1 MLQHRGQAVGLA
13 AALGQDIG
21 KIGAPPHGQA
31 AGAAAEKLFLVVI
44 GQKGAE
50 LVDGVLCNAG
60 SNVSGPLPQLLGKVG
75 TALIDEIE
83 IAVVLL
89 HKADGQLFFFNIGQ
103 QRAQGGGVD
112 VLAVDDLAIRHKAVL
127 AVHGDIAVPVHLLQ
141 SGQMRQ
147 VHRRTARGDEN
158 FHAVG
163 LQGVQRLHGGI
174 RHFVAAEQQRAVDV
188 KKGSSDVLIHVSG
201 LSPLEPQGHCGLR
214 AYHAG

>member
-1 MLQHRGQAVGLA
+1 MAQGLGDALLINIRRHIVGGGFGVVTGIAHGHADTGIFQHGDVVSAVTKGDGFVPGPAKMLQHRGQAVGLA

-31 AGAAAEKLFLVVI
+31 AGAAAEKLFLIVI

-103 QRAQGGGVD
+103 QRAQGGCRF
-112 VLAVDDLAIRHKAVL
+112 A
-127 AVHGDIAVPVHLLQ
+127 
-141 SGQMRQ
+141 
-147 VHRRTARGDEN
+147 
-158 FHAVG
+158 
-163 LQGVQRLHGGI
+163 
-174 RHFVAAEQQRAVDV
+174 
-188 KKGSSDVLIHVSG
+188 KKIKLI
-201 LSPLEPQGHCGLR
+201 CI
-214 AYHAG
+214 